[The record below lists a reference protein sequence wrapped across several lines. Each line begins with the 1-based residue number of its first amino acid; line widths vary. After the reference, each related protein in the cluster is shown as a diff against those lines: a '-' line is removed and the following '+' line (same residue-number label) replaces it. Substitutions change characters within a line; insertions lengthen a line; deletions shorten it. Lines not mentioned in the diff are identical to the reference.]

1 MTDKR
6 YGSPI
11 ALTWL
16 ELLELTEEMER
27 MFGCNVDLEM

>member
-1 MTDKR
+1 MINKR

-11 ALTWL
+11 TLTLL
-16 ELLELTEEMER
+16 ELLELTEQMER

>member
-11 ALTWL
+11 TLTLL

-27 MFGCNVDLEM
+27 MFGCGHEI

>member
-11 ALTWL
+11 TLTLL

-27 MFGCNVDLEM
+27 MFECET

>member
-11 ALTWL
+11 TLTLL
-16 ELLELTEEMER
+16 ELLEMVEEMER
-27 MFGCNVDLEM
+27 MFECET